1 SSALTFQGVY
11 DVHGC
16 HGLPFRVFSVS
27 NSIANNVL
35 EEDLQHTSSFFVDQ
49 AGDTLDATT
58 ACQTTDSWLGDT
70 LDVIAKNFPVT
81 LRSSFSQSFSS
92 LTATSH
98 FESLRYE
105 LADTKTDC
113 RMTMNLARTG
123 TFILFRLGSPLH
135 VDVSQSERL
144 PGFSLSTVRAIGENI
159 VLSLKMQCKKYTYLC
174 MLVSDKYYE
183 FMKKG

>member
-16 HGLPFRVFSVS
+16 HGLPFCVFGVG

-35 EEDLQHTSSFFVDQ
+35 EEDLQHTSSLFVDQ
-49 AGDTLDATT
+49 AGDTLDTT
-58 ACQTTDSWLGDT
+58 TSCQTTDSWLGDT

-81 LRSSFSQSFSS
+81 LRSSFSQSLSS

-98 FESLRYE
+98 LESLRYE

-113 RMTMNLARTG
+113 RMTTNRWRRHLY
-123 TFILFRLGSPLH
+123 ILFRLGSPLH
-135 VDVSQSERL
+135 DDVSQSERL
-144 PGFSLSTVRAIGENI
+144 PGFSLSTVCAIGENI
-159 VLSLKMQCKKYTYLC
+159 VLPLNMQCKKYTYLY
-174 MLVSDKYYE
+174 MLDSDKYYE
-183 FMKKG
+183 SL